1 MTSGWAEPVDPDVT
15 AARPRRATTLLLI
28 ALGGAVGTTLRAALE
43 TAFPTAAGSWPW
55 ATFVINVTGAFL
67 LAVVL
72 ETLSVLGPDEGW
84 SRRVRL
90 GVGTGLLGGFTTYST
105 FMVEAARLGRA
116 GAYLTTLGYVAASL
130 LLGVAAAWAGMSL
143 VSALHRRLVA
153 TP

>member
-1 MTSGWAEPVDPDVT
+1 MTSGWAERVDPD
-15 AARPRRATTLLLI
+15 AAPARPRRAPTLLLI
-28 ALGGAVGTTLRAALE
+28 VLGGAVGTTLRAALE
-43 TAFPTAAGSWPW
+43 TAYPSAVGSWPW

-116 GAYLTTLGYVAASL
+116 GEYVTTLAYVAASI

-143 VSALHRRLVA
+143 VSALHRRRV
-153 TP
+153 TRP